1 MFQFLRTS
9 VQFIAPVF
17 VICTMLNVG
26 LTQKPSAIAGH
37 LKNWPF
43 VLKMLRRTLSS
54 RPYLMIG
61 ALYLAP
67 FNPALKAGLLIFRP
81 RRGRAFPD
89 QVNADSASMTWH
101 SVRR

>member
-9 VQFIAPVF
+9 VQYIAPVF

-43 VLKMLRRTLSS
+43 VLKMLAANF
-54 RPYLMIG
+54 IF
-61 ALYLAP
+61 AP
-67 FNPALKAGLLIFRP
+67 
-81 RRGRAFPD
+81 
-89 QVNADSASMTWH
+89 W
-101 SVRR
+101 

>member
-1 MFQFLRTS
+1 MLQFLRTS

-43 VLKMLRRTLSS
+43 VLKMLAANFIFAPLV
-54 RPYLMIG
+54 MIG
-61 ALYLAP
+61 RFISGAVRSRTQSLA
-67 FNPALKAGLLIFRP
+67 
-81 RRGRAFPD
+81 
-89 QVNADSASMTWH
+89 
-101 SVRR
+101 